1 MKLET
6 RGSRQRILSAVVI
19 ILTFCFLLLLSK
31 GFVTSGDDWF
41 FTSRTMDESF
51 FEALQKAWANAT
63 GHYRGTN
70 GRLLGNGFSKGF
82 GCSELFRELA
92 RCGIILTILLQLCRT
107 AKVRSLVLYSV
118 TLMLTVALPT
128 ELYAQSYAWAAGF
141 FNYVPPL
148 VVILAYILRVSTLLR
163 GGKDSALWG
172 FAMLLMLLA
181 GQLFVENVTI
191 GMCLLTGGVLIW
203 HLASKRGLRWSLVGA
218 LAGSVLGCII
228 MFSAPG
234 YANVNQEGYR
244 QVSATFEELMK
255 VIKSNFAVITGY
267 LTEDNWLVIVP
278 LTALSIYLLAS
289 VQRKTVLVHG
299 ALTGLMICPV
309 YFYAHHEL
317 LGQLHYSEWVSELSF
332 WLDVAA
338 NLVYLICVLTAVLLG
353 VADADR
359 KCRAVLCICAVP
371 AVFGPLVVVYPIGPR
386 CLYIPYMLL
395 VCLVLILAAE
405 VLENLPK
412 KALRCI
418 QAPAIATVCCVL
430 CAYLWIA
437 VWNGHCEQVR
447 TRQIETAMAAGSS
460 TVELPSFPYGAYLHN
475 GNGSAMQYYYY
486 YETPGDLQLVFI
498 DPATW
503 YLSR

>member
-51 FEALQKAWANAT
+51 FEALQKAWANAS

-107 AKVRSLVLYSV
+107 AKVRSLVLYSAA
-118 TLMLTVALPT
+118 LMLTVALPT

-148 VVILAYILRVSTLLR
+148 VVILAYILRVSTLLQ
-163 GGKDSALWG
+163 GGKDSAPWG
-172 FAMLLMLLA
+172 LAMLLMLLA

-203 HLASKRGLRWSLVGA
+203 HLASKRGMSWSLTGA
-218 LAGSVLGCII
+218 LAGSVIGCII

-255 VIKSNFAVITGY
+255 VIKSNFSVITGY

-289 VQRKTVLVHG
+289 VQKKTALVHG

-317 LGQLHYSEWVSELSF
+317 LGQLSYSEWVAELSF

-338 NLVYLICVLTAVLLG
+338 NLAYLLCVLAAVLLG
-353 VADADR
+353 AADDDR

-405 VLENLPK
+405 VLDHLPE
-412 KALRCI
+412 KALRSI
-418 QAPAIATVCCVL
+418 RTPLIAAVCCVL
-430 CAYLWIA
+430 CVYLWVA

-447 TRQIETAMAAGSS
+447 TRQIETAMAAGASS
-460 TVELPSFPYGAYLHN
+460 VELPSFPYGTYLHN